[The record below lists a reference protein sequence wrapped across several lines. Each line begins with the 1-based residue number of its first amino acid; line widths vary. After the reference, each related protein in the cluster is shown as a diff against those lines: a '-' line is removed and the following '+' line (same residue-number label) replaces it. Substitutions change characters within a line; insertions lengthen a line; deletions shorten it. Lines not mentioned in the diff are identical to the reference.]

1 MVVDTSAVIAILM
14 GEVEAGRIASALA
27 SDALRL
33 MSAFSALE
41 AAIVVESR
49 KGPAGA
55 HEWELLQT
63 ESEIDIVPFT
73 AGQQILAAEAWRN
86 FGKGRHQASLN
97 IGDCCA
103 YALAKHTGEPLL
115 YKGTD
120 FAHTDVVP
128 VPW

>member
-1 MVVDTSAVIAILM
+1 M
-14 GEVEAGRIASALA
+14 ASER
-27 SDALRL
+27 D
-33 MSAFSALE
+33 
-41 AAIVVESR
+41 
-49 KGPAGA
+49 
-55 HEWELLQT
+55 
-63 ESEIDIVPFT
+63 
-73 AGQQILAAEAWRN
+73 QQLLAAEAWRN

-115 YKGTD
+115 YKGTH